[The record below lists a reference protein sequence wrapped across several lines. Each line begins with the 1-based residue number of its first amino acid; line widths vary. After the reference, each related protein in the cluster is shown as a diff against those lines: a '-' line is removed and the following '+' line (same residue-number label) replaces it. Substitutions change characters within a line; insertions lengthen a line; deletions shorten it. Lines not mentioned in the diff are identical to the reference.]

1 MSAPLELWLTSF
13 TSILFIVDPIAA
25 VPIFISLTSSADHA
39 KRRAIALQASLA
51 CGIILIVF
59 AAAGTFIL
67 NLYGITLA
75 AFRAAGG
82 LILLL
87 VALDMLRARRTVQ
100 GSIEDISSS
109 DRGDIAFTPL
119 ATPLLAGPGAISTV
133 MVLSG
138 SASSFSAAVPVFAA
152 ILFTAGVTYLT
163 LRMADPIDRSLGA
176 SGRRALTRVMG
187 LLIAAVAMQLILDG
201 LYEAGFTRVG

>member
-1 MSAPLELWLTSF
+1 MPIPFELWLTSF

-25 VPIFISLTSSADHA
+25 VPIFITLTAA
-39 KRRAIALQASLA
+39 EPGKRRAIALQASLA
-51 CGIILIVF
+51 CGAILILF
-59 AAAGTFIL
+59 AVAGTFIL

-75 AFRAAGG
+75 AFRASGG

-100 GSIEDISSS
+100 GSPEDLLSIDRS
-109 DRGDIAFTPL
+109 DVALTPL

-133 MVLSG
+133 MVLAG
-138 SASSFSAAVPVFAA
+138 SARSLSAAVPVFAA
-152 ILFTAGVTYLT
+152 VIFTTAATYIT
-163 LRMADPIDRSLGA
+163 LRLADPIDKRLGP

-187 LLIAAVAMQLILDG
+187 LLVAAVAMQLILDG